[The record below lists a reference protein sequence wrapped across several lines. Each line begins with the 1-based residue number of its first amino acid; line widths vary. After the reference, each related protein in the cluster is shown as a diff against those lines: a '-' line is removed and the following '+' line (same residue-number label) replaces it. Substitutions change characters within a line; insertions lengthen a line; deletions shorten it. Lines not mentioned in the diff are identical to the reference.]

1 VNPGDFDLYLRA
13 VHGHKPYPWQRRLLD
28 TIVEGAGFP
37 RYIQLPTGSGKTTIL
52 DIVVF
57 ALALCTERPQAEGGS
72 CQVPRRI
79 FYVIDRRI
87 VVDQASK
94 VAQRIRTMLELARP
108 GRETAELDRELAT
121 LPSQSERSEAK
132 NLLQEMSRRLL
143 HLAGAHSD
151 CPADGREPDGD
162 AAPLAVG
169 VMRGGL
175 EEERFE
181 WVRSPL
187 QPLICCTTVD
197 QIGSRMLFRGY
208 GLARGSRNALSVYAA
223 MTALDSLI
231 ILDEAHLSRAFART
245 VEAVGHYATLGEAS
259 PSASWPRPPSIVEMS
274 ATLWPEDEDGGVFT
288 LAEEDWHDAALSP
301 RLESQK
307 RTQLVEVRSS
317 AGDETTNDS
326 KQAAD
331 QQALVNELVGQALRL
346 LREDE
351 SVRSLAVVVNRV
363 RTARDIAARLH
374 AVVSGSQADLSAV
387 HVKVNLLTGR
397 QRPFD
402 RKPTVE
408 DIDKFFRPESDR
420 DGEHGTGARMI
431 VVATQCIEVGAD
443 YDFDALVTESASY
456 DALCQ
461 RFGRCNRSGKRPVAD
476 AVIVHLATRS
486 SADDPIYGDAL
497 LETWRWLMKEAIK
510 PKATKGMAP
519 LIDFGA
525 RAIRARSESS
535 PDLESL
541 MPRRPAPPTL
551 LPVHLDLLS
560 QTSPTP
566 SLALNV
572 ALFLHGHTRASAD
585 VSVAWRAD
593 LLEEQDENWPD
604 VIAQVP
610 PKPGELLQIPIWEA
624 RRWLVGVKA
633 RVTAVDL
640 MDGGD
645 VEGALEPEDAPNRG
659 PCAPYLRWRGA
670 DDDGTRV
677 MTETGDLRP
686 GDLIVVPST
695 YGGIRNR
702 NWDPTFIAQK
712 DEQAAVPDVAD
723 AIVHRGMESLRLSWP
738 VVQQRA
744 LRRGIQGSEL
754 AALQAKFAKCMTAAC
769 ELLPDTDASMD
780 AIRELPS
787 DVLRHWLSEL
797 PDWAQS
803 EHGPSAEE
811 APAADSLLAKGSR
824 LLLDPTGSGLVIWI
838 GANKREKERRTLT
851 WFVGDDDDSALS
863 ATLSLEQHT
872 QHVVNK
878 VMAWS
883 RELGLSSEV
892 ESTLSAAARWHDIGK
907 AYPPFQTALHQIA
920 RRSPGRRS
928 DTGGT
933 GNALLAKAAGYGR
946 PGEVLDA
953 LASAGVAQGFR
964 HEAMSIALLI
974 SCQAEAKDDL
984 RLHLIASHHGC
995 ARPFLPIEG
1004 QGDPPDLDVEY
1015 ESAEATLRCR
1025 SRHELW
1031 RVDSGVA
1038 NRFWELQQKH
1048 GWYGLAWLETLLR
1061 LADWSASAD
1070 EVRLP
1075 GGEER

>member
-1 VNPGDFDLYLRA
+1 MNRDDFDLYLRA
-13 VHGHKPYPWQRRLLD
+13 VHGYSPYPWQRRLLGA
-28 TIVEGAGFP
+28 IVEGAGFP

-52 DIVVF
+52 DIAVF
-57 ALALCTERPQAEGGS
+57 ALALCAERQQVGDGP
-72 CQVPRRI
+72 CHVPRRI

-87 VVDQASK
+87 VVDQASR
-94 VAQRIRTMLELARP
+94 VAQRIRTVLELARP

-121 LPSQSERSEAK
+121 LSSQVELSKAK

-143 HLAGAHSD
+143 HLAGAHGDRS
-151 CPADGREPDGD
+151 ADERGRDRG

-208 GLARGSRNALSVYAA
+208 GLARASRNALSVHAA

-245 VEAVGHYATLGEAS
+245 AEAVAQYATLSEAS
-259 PSASWPRPPSIVEMS
+259 LSASWPRPASIVEMS
-274 ATLWPEDEDGGVFT
+274 ATLCPGDEDGNVFT
-288 LAEEDWHDAALSP
+288 LNEEDWCDATLSS
-301 RLESQK
+301 RLESK
-307 RTQLVEVRSS
+307 KLTQLVEVGSSS
-317 AGDETTNDS
+317 ADQMTDNS
-326 KQAAD
+326 KQDAD
-331 QQALVNELVGQALRL
+331 QKALVSQLVDQALRV

-363 RTARDIAARLH
+363 RTARDVAGRLH
-374 AVVSGSQADLSAV
+374 DDVSGSQAGWSDI
-387 HVKVNLLTGR
+387 HVKVILLTGR

-402 RKPTVE
+402 RTPTVE
-408 DIDKFFRPESDR
+408 DIEAFFQTEPNRG
-420 DGEHGTGARMI
+420 GEHGTDARMI

-461 RFGRCNRSGKRPVAD
+461 RFGRCNRSGRRPVAH
-476 AVIVHLATRS
+476 AVIVHIATRS

-497 LETWRWLMKEAIK
+497 LETWHWLMKAADK
-510 PKATKGMAP
+510 PKGKKGMAAQ
-519 LIDFGA
+519 IDFSH
-525 RAIRARSESS
+525 RAIQARSQSV
-535 PDLESL
+535 PSL
-541 MPRRPAPPTL
+541 QRMMPRRLAPPML

-560 QTSPTP
+560 QTSPIP
-566 SLALNV
+566 SVPLNV
-572 ALFLHGHTRASAD
+572 SLFLHGHTRASAD
-585 VSVAWRAD
+585 ISIAWRAD
-593 LLEEQDENWPD
+593 LVEGQTENWPS
-604 VIAQVP
+604 VIIQVP

-624 RRWLVGVKA
+624 RRWLVAVRGG
-633 RVTAVDL
+633 VTALDS

-645 VEGALEPEDAPNRG
+645 VEGALEPDDPPSRG
-659 PCAPYLRWRGA
+659 PCAPYLLWRGA

-677 MTETGDLRP
+677 MTEASDLRP

-702 NWDPTFIAQK
+702 NWDPTSIATK
-712 DEQAAVPDVAD
+712 NEQAAVPDVAD
-723 AIVHRGMESLRLSWP
+723 AILHRGMESLRLSWP

-744 LRRGIQGSEL
+744 QRCGMQVSEL
-754 AALQAKFAKCMTAAC
+754 EALQAKFGKFMTVAC
-769 ELLPDTDASMD
+769 ELLPGTDFSRD
-780 AIRELPS
+780 AIRELPA
-787 DVLRHWLSEL
+787 DVIGHWLSEL
-797 PDWAQS
+797 PAPAQR
-803 EHGPSAEE
+803 EHGRLAAQAE
-811 APAADSLLAKGSR
+811 ADDSVFGNGSR

-838 GANKREKERRTLT
+838 SANERETKRRTLT

-883 RELGLSSEV
+883 RELGLSADV
-892 ESTLSAAARWHDIGK
+892 ESTLRAAARWHDIGK
-907 AYPPFQTALHQIA
+907 AYPPFQTALHQIV
-920 RRSPGRRS
+920 RRTPGRS
-928 DTGGT
+928 DMGGT
-933 GNALLAKAAGYGR
+933 DKALLAKAAGYGR
-946 PGEVLDA
+946 PGEVLHA
-953 LASAGVAQGFR
+953 LASAGVAEGFR
-964 HEAMSIALLI
+964 HEAMSIALLM
-974 SCQAEAKDDL
+974 SCPAEAKDDL
-984 RLHLIASHHGC
+984 RMHLIASHHGC

-1004 QGDPPDLDVEY
+1004 RGEPPDLPVEY
-1015 ESAEATLRCR
+1015 ESAEATLRCS

-1038 NRFWELQQKH
+1038 NRFWALQQKH

-1070 EVRLP
+1070 EVNLP
-1075 GGEER
+1075 GGEGP